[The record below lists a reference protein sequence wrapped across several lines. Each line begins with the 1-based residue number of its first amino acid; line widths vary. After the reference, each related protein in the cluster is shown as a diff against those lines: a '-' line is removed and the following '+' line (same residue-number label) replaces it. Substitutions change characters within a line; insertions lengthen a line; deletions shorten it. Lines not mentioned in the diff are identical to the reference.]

1 MKNPVAAS
9 ATFDAGGENLKVV
22 AWNSSA
28 TLDKERN
35 RTRLRAHT
43 SAALKH
49 QWMLLNLYPIDR
61 TRTHLGFALL
71 WKTLQCIMGK
81 THSKLAEAAAF
92 YLHLFVTFL

>member
-9 ATFDAGGENLKVV
+9 AKFDAGGENLKVV

-35 RTRLRAHT
+35 RTHLRVHT

-49 QWMLLNLYPIDR
+49 Q
-61 TRTHLGFALL
+61 
-71 WKTLQCIMGK
+71 
-81 THSKLAEAAAF
+81 
-92 YLHLFVTFL
+92 